1 MVPCLTLYQAA
12 LVPHAKAMLDSV
24 GIPYFV
30 KNDAVQNLVGWGTL
44 GGFNPIVGAPVVM
57 VPESSLEQARAIL
70 RELEGGEQQS
80 PNESRSVASRAAF
93 CAQCNRSL
101 DTDDEDEDELVHCFH
116 CGSPLRSDS

>member
-1 MVPCLTLYQAA
+1 MDRMVKCLTLYDVA

-57 VPESSLEQARAIL
+57 VPESSLEQARAL
-70 RELEGGEQQS
+70 LAELEGGEPQ
-80 PNESRSVASRAAF
+80 VTSRAAF
-93 CAQCNRSL
+93 CTQCNRSL
-101 DTDDEDEDELVHCFH
+101 VTDDEDDEGLTHCFH
-116 CGSPLRSDS
+116 CGSPLASEP